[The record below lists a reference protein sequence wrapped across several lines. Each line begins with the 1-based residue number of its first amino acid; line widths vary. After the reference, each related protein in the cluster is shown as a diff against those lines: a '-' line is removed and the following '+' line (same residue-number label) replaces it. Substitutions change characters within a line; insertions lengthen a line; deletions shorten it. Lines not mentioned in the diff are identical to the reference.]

1 MSEPPKKRLPIR
13 WLTLAELVGVA
24 ALVIAGLGYWDA
36 HRERTQEAR
45 DRIAAAAERE
55 AQLKA
60 AAVKPAFL
68 ITGAVEGSGGK
79 LRLTSVHPDQ
89 VIQTQ
94 TLWFPTLVHADSIET
109 TGNPRIEARWLG
121 GLPKASGKARQGR
134 VPVAVQTVFIEDG
147 QTRTDRSVYKIGYV
161 LHPRLLG
168 GPKIE
173 LEGLSLARRDVGDD
187 LQAAA
192 NGLWITR

>member
-1 MSEPPKKRLPIR
+1 MSEPPRKRLPIR
-13 WLTLAELVGVA
+13 WLSLAELVGVA

-36 HRERTQEAR
+36 HRERSQQEKE
-45 DRIAAAAERE
+45 RIAAAAERE

-68 ITGAVEGSGGK
+68 IVGAVDGSGGK
-79 LRLTSVHPDQ
+79 VRLTSVHPDQ

-94 TLWFPTLVHADSIET
+94 TLWFPTLIHADSIET
-109 TGNPRIEARWLG
+109 TGNPRIEASWLG
-121 GLPKASGKARQGR
+121 GLAKAAGKARRGR
-134 VPVAVQTVFIEDG
+134 VPVSVLTVFIEDG
-147 QTRTDRSVYKIGYV
+147 QTKTDRAIYKLGYT

-173 LEGLSLARRDVGDD
+173 LDGLSLTRRDVTGD

-192 NGLWITR
+192 NGYWFTR